1 MISSLLIIRCGRDY
15 CDAKELM
22 GIADAMVENGM
33 KDAGFE
39 YINMDG

>member
-1 MISSLLIIRCGRDY
+1 MVFFLLIIRCGRDY

-22 GIADAMVENGM
+22 DIADAMVENGM
-33 KDAGFE
+33 KDVGFE